1 MAKQKRLPQVRVG
14 DQLYEA
20 VVDAADQQEKSVSEL
35 VRSILERALLPQH
48 QIEPVNADRRERGGE

>member
-20 VVDAADQQEKSVSEL
+20 VVAAADRQEKSVSDL

-48 QIEPVNADRRERGGE
+48 QIEPVDAARSERGGE